1 MINSYDKLPV
11 GKYLEIADLMKQE
24 GLTDIERQTELL
36 AILNDTT
43 ADSILDLPLADYH
56 ALAYQSK
63 FLESD
68 PPKAKGTRVAKSY
81 RLAYYDDGGERVEFE
96 LVPVLDI
103 RKLTAAQYIDFQ
115 TFTKMDGK
123 LAEVLSCLLVPKG
136 RRYCEDYDPIEVQ
149 RAINASLSVTDALEL
164 FAFFLRK
171 LESSTRA
178 TLICSRLILR
188 RVPEAKRTAEQREML
203 ARAEALLKSGA
214 GRTASMK

>member
-43 ADSILDLPLADYH
+43 ADAILDLPLADYH

-136 RRYCEDYDPIEVQ
+136 RRYCEDYDPVEVQ
-149 RAINASLSVTDALEL
+149 RAINASLSVADALEL

-171 LESSTRA
+171 LESSIRAMLICSKLLLKRMPEEMTEERRA
-178 TLICSRLILR
+178 TL
-188 RVPEAKRTAEQREML
+188 E
-203 ARAEALLKSGA
+203 RAEDLLRSGV
-214 GRTASMK
+214 GHTASMK